1 MLPPL
6 HSLSDSVSV
15 EMECGKE
22 DKNILFFKKSSSRD
36 GDTTTIRPALRVMEM
51 ENWTC
56 PHNWS
61 LKNYQ
66 LVGLVEQLSR
76 SV

>member
-51 ENWTC
+51 EN
-56 PHNWS
+56 
-61 LKNYQ
+61 
-66 LVGLVEQLSR
+66 
-76 SV
+76 